1 VARRGQKGFT
11 LIELLVVI
19 GIIGL
24 LAGMLL
30 PAVRGAWWLAQR
42 SVCQNN
48 LKQIVEG
55 CNSYAMRDN
64 LHRVTEKQVLP
75 SLSAVDNSSS
85 GSWRSV
91 DVDKGNWGCLW
102 RLVKTDI
109 CSPGVFVCPTAGH
122 EPARIPDETFGGD
135 HCDYSYIS
143 MVDPDNLEPVFLDSA
158 DSSLVILADKNP
170 RFEFDRNKNEFVF
183 VAGMENTKD
192 VNSNNHGR
200 YEGHRPGQNVA
211 RLDLSV
217 RWTDTPKVI
226 SGSQS
231 EDWMYS
237 SRDPAS
243 DLDGTRSDDEDV
255 FLVP

>member
-1 VARRGQKGFT
+1 MARRGQNGFT
-11 LIELLVVI
+11 LVELLVVI

-48 LKQIVEG
+48 LKQILEG
-55 CNSYAMRDN
+55 CHSYALRDN
-64 LHRVTEKQVLP
+64 LHLVTEKQMLP
-75 SLSAVDNSSS
+75 NLSADDNSSLN
-85 GSWRSV
+85 WYSV
-91 DVDKGNWGCLW
+91 DVDEGNWGCLW
-102 RLVKTDI
+102 RLVKTDL
-109 CSPGVFVCPTAGH
+109 CSPGVFVCPTVGH
-122 EPARIPDETFGGD
+122 EPARIPDGTFGGD

-143 MVDPDNLEPVFLDSA
+143 MVETDLEPIFLDSA
-158 DSSLVILADKNP
+158 DSNLVIIADKNP
-170 RFEFDRNKNEFVF
+170 RFEFKEQPDNEFVF
-183 VAGMENTKD
+183 VAGMENTED

-200 YEGHRPGQNVA
+200 YEGHRPGQNVG

-231 EDWMYS
+231 EDWIYS
-237 SRDPAS
+237 SKDPPS
-243 DLDGTRSDDEDV
+243 DIDGTRRDDEDV
-255 FLVP
+255 FLIP

>member
-1 VARRGQKGFT
+1 MARRGRNGFT

-48 LKQIVEG
+48 LKQILEG
-55 CNSYAMRDN
+55 CHSYALRDD
-64 LHRVTEKQVLP
+64 LHRVVEKQALP
-75 SLSAVDNSSS
+75 SLPAVDNNS
-85 GSWRSV
+85 GNWYSV

-102 RLVKTDI
+102 RLVKADL

-122 EPARIPDETFGGD
+122 EPARIPDDTFGGD
-135 HCDYSYIS
+135 HCDYSYFS
-143 MVDPDNLEPVFLDSA
+143 MVAATGLEPIFLDSA
-158 DSSLVILADKNP
+158 NSSLVILADKNP
-170 RFEFDRNKNEFVF
+170 RFNPGES
-183 VAGMENTKD
+183 AIILGMDQE
-192 VNSNNHGR
+192 NSNNHGR
-200 YEGHRPGQNVA
+200 YKGHRPGQNVG

-217 RWTDTPKVI
+217 QWTDTAKVI
-226 SGSQS
+226 TGSNS
-231 EDWMYS
+231 EDWIYS
-237 SRDPAS
+237 SRDPDS
-243 DLDGTRSDDEDV
+243 DIDGKRRDDEDV